1 MLAVQQGQVFLGVL
15 QSFWVGLYSFLPSVI
30 LAIILFIIG
39 VIIAG
44 FIGQAI
50 AHVINLTR
58 VNALLDKTALKD
70 MVNKAGFR
78 LNIGGLVGWLIQ
90 WLLILAFLVGA
101 LNLLGL
107 SDVNLFLQQI
117 VLFYLPRVIVAVL
130 IVVVGSVLAEVASK
144 AVIGSARIANL
155 ASANLAGTIA
165 KWAIWITTILFG
177 LNQLGIGSDLIQT
190 LWMGIVVA
198 LSLAFGLS
206 FGLGGKE
213 QAAKVLEK
221 VSNAISHRNG
231 GNM

>member
-39 VIIAG
+39 VVIAG
-44 FIGQAI
+44 FIGKAI
-50 AHVINLTR
+50 AHVINLTK
-58 VNALLDKTALKD
+58 VNGLLDRTALKEI
-70 MVNKAGFR
+70 VNKAGFH
-78 LNIGGLVGWLIQ
+78 LNVGGLIGWLVQ

-107 SDVNLFLQQI
+107 SDVNVFLQQI

-130 IVVVGSVLAEVASK
+130 IVVVGSVLAEAAAK
-144 AVIGSARIANL
+144 AVTGSARVANVS
-155 ASANLAGTIA
+155 SANLAGSIA

-177 LNQLGIGSDLIQT
+177 LNQLGIGADLIQT

-198 LSLAFGLS
+198 LALAVGLS
-206 FGLGGKE
+206 FGLGGKDH
-213 QAAKVLEK
+213 ASKVLDK
-221 VSNAISHRNG
+221 VSDMISHR
-231 GNM
+231 